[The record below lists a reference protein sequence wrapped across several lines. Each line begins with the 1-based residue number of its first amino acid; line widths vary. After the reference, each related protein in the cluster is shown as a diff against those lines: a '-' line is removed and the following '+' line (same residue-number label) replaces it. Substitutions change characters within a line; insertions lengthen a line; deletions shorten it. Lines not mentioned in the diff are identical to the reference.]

1 MAVAWE
7 GYHMFLSPPLESS
20 GGPCVPLTRLTRYCD
35 HQREEKVVD
44 LGNGDSMGGRKG
56 LQD

>member
-1 MAVAWE
+1 
-7 GYHMFLSPPLESS
+7 MFLSPPLESS